1 MGDDS
6 KIWVFW
12 KSHDLVQVAA
22 STSQFISLLCN
33 AGTSTMYYLT
43 FVYADCNPVIR
54 RDLFRDLLLFA
65 QSAGNA
71 PRMITGDFNCNSQS
85 SEKSGART
93 LLMQN
98 TRWILGDGKDI
109 DFLHH
114 RWAGSAPLITSL
126 PHLSQQPFYSVK
138 DVVSD
143 GNHPLRSID
152 SICQILNKIK
162 LSNYHDMC
170 VWTASADG
178 SFSTRSAFQV
188 IRPRG
193 VPRPPLHNIWHNA
206 YNPRAAL
213 FGWRV
218 LHRAIPTD
226 DRVSACGIHLVS
238 KCSYCT
244 TPAAEDIDH
253 LFLSGEIAS
262 SLWRW
267 ARPLIRSSVVGSRI
281 SITLWNALSASNRQ
295 SAFDFISVYTVLLI
309 LWEIWKYRCAKR
321 HDSKVKFLNGI
332 LYDIKYAINTAVQ
345 GISFKRNCSQLQLR
359 TLLHYGFT
367 PKFKMKRPKLV
378 RWNPPH
384 LGFYLNVDGASK
396 GNPSLCSGGG
406 CIRDSKGDIRL
417 SFAFSYGQGDSL
429 TAEARSLCDGLRL
442 ADHHGIH
449 ISTVFSDSL
458 VLVQSFRTN
467 RCPSWKCT
475 WWWREASSLLRKSS
489 ALLHH
494 AYRETN
500 RVADA
505 VAIYAC
511 NTHGSSVFHS
521 PSSLP
526 SVCKGPAA
534 LDKVGLPSVRLL

>member
-1 MGDDS
+1 MANAASKKSLKNIVMKHKPQIVGISEPKTSLSNVLCLCQGLHMDRYAGNMGDDS

-22 STSQFISLLCN
+22 STSQFISLSCN

-54 RDLFRDLLLFA
+54 
-65 QSAGNA
+65 
-71 PRMITGDFNCNSQS
+71 
-85 SEKSGART
+85 
-93 LLMQN
+93 
-98 TRWILGDGKDI
+98 
-109 DFLHH
+109 
-114 RWAGSAPLITSL
+114 
-126 PHLSQQPFYSVK
+126 
-138 DVVSD
+138 
-143 GNHPLRSID
+143 
-152 SICQILNKIK
+152 
-162 LSNYHDMC
+162 
-170 VWTASADG
+170 
-178 SFSTRSAFQV
+178 
-188 IRPRG
+188 PRG
-193 VPRPPLHNIWHNA
+193 VPRPPLHNIWHSA

-226 DRVSACGIHLVS
+226 DQVSAFGIHLAS
-238 KCSYCT
+238 KFSCCT

-267 ARPLIRSSVVGSRI
+267 ARPLIRSSAVGPRI
-281 SITLWNALSASNRQ
+281 SITLWNTLSVSNRQ
-295 SAFDFISVYTVLLI
+295 SAFDFISIYTVLLI
-309 LWEIWKYRCAKR
+309 LWEIWKDRCAKR
-321 HDSKVKFLNGI
+321 HDSKVKSLNGI
-332 LYDIKYAINTAVQ
+332 LSDIKYAINTAVQ

-384 LGFYLNVDGASK
+384 LGFYLNMDGASK
-396 GNPSLCSGGG
+396 GNPGLCGGGG

-417 SFAFSYGQGDSL
+417 GFAFSYGQGDSL
-429 TAEARSLCDGLRL
+429 TTEARALCDGLRL
-442 ADHHGIH
+442 ANHHGIH

-458 VLVQSFRTN
+458 VLVQSLRTN

-489 ALLHH
+489 AQLHH

-505 VAIYAC
+505 LAVYAC
-511 NTHGSSVFHS
+511 NTHGSSVFHN

-526 SVCKGPAA
+526 FVCKGLAA
-534 LDKVGLPSVRLL
+534 LDKAGLPSVRLL